1 MVSSSAPL
9 AKPVVPKMHVDVTH
23 IAHMIPYTTLL
34 TVLLPVAP
42 PSLLSL
48 RPEFAVLSTFASDS
62 PFWSGGFERWW
73 QGIARY
79 AWVDLSIDDRED
91 WRALRAFQEY
101 AEQQKGL
108 GAGEAELAKLE
119 GEMNVLKARI
129 LDRWCKVFAVDH
141 ARNLFYAAHG
151 ADARRDDAQQ
161 ARHAALAQHGGD
173 DLIFTFY
180 RQPDKLW
187 PSVEPPCRLDAHH
200 LEAAADAELYAFPR
214 AHLNPTLKEL
224 AKQVYGAV
232 PRTDFPP
239 AVAPPA
245 RSIAPPQRPPP
256 PAVKSGPCDH

>member
-1 MVSSSAPL
+1 
-9 AKPVVPKMHVDVTH
+9 
-23 IAHMIPYTTLL
+23 
-34 TVLLPVAP
+34 
-42 PSLLSL
+42 
-48 RPEFAVLSTFASDS
+48 
-62 PFWSGGFERWW
+62 
-73 QGIARY
+73 
-79 AWVDLSIDDRED
+79 DDRED

-245 RSIAPPQRPPP
+245 RSIAVPSSPSPVAAFATSLLSALHLQLSNQDPATTDPQPSASIAVAPTRNSARPAAPALSGASSTLSS
-256 PAVKSGPCDH
+256 PAVRQNTDPASASGLRHRNGSAQYLGGDEGTRSSWHSG